1 MGVGTLVLVHVE
13 GRERTAC
20 RGQFCA
26 SAMWVPGMEVIRLG
40 DKRLYPL
47 RYLTSTP
54 LRI

>member
-1 MGVGTLVLVHVE
+1 MVHVE

-20 RGQFCA
+20 RGQFYA

-40 DKRLYPL
+40 DKCLYPL
-47 RYLTSTP
+47 SYLSSPP